1 MPNFL
6 IRDHKGN
13 PYAVTAEN
21 PAEAFKQLDLKPRNC
36 TAEVLDT
43 SVPYQKWDEVER
55 QELLDIGKILK
66 AHNRVP
72 SKDIHPFTRALARQ
86 AKTNPEGFLPD
97 KPSLCPV
104 CGFDLTVTR
113 KTMGH
118 PRHFCSNRCR
128 QQSYRNGKKRNNVT
142 K

>member
-97 KPSLCPV
+97 KPTTCEV
-104 CGFDLTVTR
+104 CGFELAVPTR
-113 KTMGH
+113 KRGE
-118 PRHFCSNRCR
+118 PRRFCSDKCR
-128 QQSYRNGKKRNNVT
+128 IKAFRNGNKLN
-142 K
+142 